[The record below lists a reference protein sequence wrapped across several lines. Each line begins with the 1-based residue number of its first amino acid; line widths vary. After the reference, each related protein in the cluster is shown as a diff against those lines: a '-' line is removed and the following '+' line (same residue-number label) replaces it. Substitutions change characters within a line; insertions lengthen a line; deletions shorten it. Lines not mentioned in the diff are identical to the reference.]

1 MRSLVMEI
9 DPRSID
15 DHAVS
20 GEVGHAIVGET
31 NLPAYR
37 FAVVPKPEELER
49 VVGPC
54 SRGDRD
60 RPGAKLEKISGRWL
74 ALSVFG
80 HHPDK
85 LRVGERA
92 LRLPALKP
100 HFIRRDFC
108 RVHVNMVEILRPRRS
123 RPRAVIP
130 LDQVPVDDPLRTPQ
144 LRAAHTLSLVDF
156 A

>member
-9 DPRSID
+9 NPRSID
-15 DHAVS
+15 DHAVR

-49 VVGPC
+49 VVRPC

-60 RPGAKLEKISGRWL
+60 RPGAKLDTISGRRL
-74 ALSVFG
+74 ALTVFG
-80 HHPDK
+80 HRLDK
-85 LRVGERA
+85 LWVADRA
-92 LRLPALKP
+92 LRLSALKP

-108 RVHVNMVEILRPRRS
+108 PVHLHMVAILRPRPS
-123 RPRAVIP
+123 
-130 LDQVPVDDPLRTPQ
+130 
-144 LRAAHTLSLVDF
+144 
-156 A
+156 